1 MLGVSGQC
9 FPRNMKF
16 DVMNSLLFLLHRLLR
31 NIIINLHSL
40 SGGVMAWLSVCSE
53 VQTCIWPSG
62 FHCNS
67 LSLASV
73 KSRLVLPFWYWLIR
87 VVPDK
92 GPLNGCVCV
101 CVCVHSL
108 CKLQVLFNLW
118 WNSDKP
124 VLVGYLSISVN
135 ASSYGLMK
143 HDVGDSFDFQ
153 HIAWCAQH
161 SRGVREQIFHT
172 NSLPFQ

>member
-1 MLGVSGQC
+1 
-9 FPRNMKF
+9 MKF

-101 CVCVHSL
+101 CVHSL

-124 VLVGYLSISVN
+124 VLVGYLSISVK

-153 HIAWCAQH
+153 HMAHQRVVRTAQFIC
-161 SRGVREQIFHT
+161 SSA
-172 NSLPFQ
+172 NC

>member
-1 MLGVSGQC
+1 
-9 FPRNMKF
+9 MKF

-73 KSRLVLPFWYWLIR
+73 KSRLLLPFWYWLIR

-101 CVCVHSL
+101 CTLPV
-108 CKLQVLFNLW
+108 QTTGAFNLW

-153 HIAWCAQH
+153 HMAHQRVVRTAQFNC
-161 SRGVREQIFHT
+161 SSA
-172 NSLPFQ
+172 NC